1 MRSISPIIATIL
13 IIVITV
19 AIAGLTY
26 AFLSGLFSGL
36 TSSTSNQVSRQSQYI
51 SFSITN
57 SYCSNN
63 ILYISIYNNGNI
75 PIIINNNTVL
85 TINNGNN
92 NIVSINGNNII
103 CNNNNTI
110 LQGSTDTCYINN
122 SLCIYNP
129 SNNNNPQIT
138 LDYQGVGNNNNLGNG
153 YLVGYFTN
161 PLPII
166 IYNTQNISTPTPF
179 QQDIAICNGNPN
191 VGNNFA
197 YVDNVTLYNEIN
209 SNGSNIL
216 FYSNNGLL
224 YSWYEGQENISTAS
238 CDVWWAN
245 LPNGIPANNNI
256 TIYMEINN
264 NTNYYSQYYPYTGI
278 SAYWYC
284 YSEGYTNM
292 STCPNYGLY
301 DNGQYVFNFYDN
313 FAGTSLNVN
322 KWIDGNS
329 IPSGASGYIS
339 VDNGIT
345 LEYSGSTSGAGG
357 IWIYTKSTYTQSN
370 PFIWETLEN
379 MYGSNSSDIRLRQYI
394 RLSSANTSSDIADKE
409 AYSWL
414 HLAGGIDYG
423 YFSNSNYVNQ
433 APVNFQ
439 TSTTNLGF
447 ESFVVPAASS
457 LYDYTFID
465 EQILNS
471 SGFYWYQLSP
481 SGVVLNSNSYTGSN
495 NNTFVLLIQAS
506 QDPYTGTTQV
516 NIGWTLVRAYPPN
529 GVMPEIFIQ

>member
-63 ILYISIYNNGNI
+63 ILYIDIYNNGNV
-75 PIIINNNTVL
+75 PIVINNNTVL

-161 PLPII
+161 PLPIT

-179 QQDIAICNGNPN
+179 QQDIAICNSS
-191 VGNNFA
+191 FSYSTSFS
-197 YVDNVTLYNEIN
+197 YVDNITLYNEIN

-238 CDVWWAN
+238 CDVWWVN
-245 LPNGIPANNNI
+245 IPQGIPANSNI
-256 TIYMEINN
+256 TIYMGIGSTS
-264 NTNYYSQYYPYTGI
+264 TNYYQQDYPYVGASYNVLGTFQ
-278 SAYWYC
+278 
-284 YSEGYTNM
+284 
-292 STCPNYGLY
+292 Y
-301 DNGQYVFNFYDN
+301 DNIGDVMDPGLTYQIYYDN
-313 FAGTSLNVN
+313 NNWYAPPESEVYQAELYN
-322 KWIDGNS
+322 
-329 IPSGASGYIS
+329 GYS
-339 VDNGIT
+339 F
-345 LEYSGSTSGAGG
+345 SGSGQTWAS
-357 IWIYTKSTYTQSN
+357 STN
-370 PFIWETLEN
+370 PF
-379 MYGSNSSDIRLRQYI
+379 
-394 RLSSANTSSDIADKE
+394 
-409 AYSWL
+409 
-414 HLAGGIDYG
+414 
-423 YFSNSNYVNQ
+423 
-433 APVNFQ
+433 
-439 TSTTNLGF
+439 TTPN
-447 ESFVVPAASS
+447 
-457 LYDYTFID
+457 
-465 EQILNS
+465 
-471 SGFYWYQLSP
+471 
-481 SGVVLNSNSYTGSN
+481 
-495 NNTFVLLIQAS
+495 
-506 QDPYTGTTQV
+506 TGTTQNV
-516 NIGWTLVRAYPPN
+516 NGNNESYVINNLQDGYSGGSAFPNPPVSNGGNSYVIKEIGFVQVQQLTTFYVDIDDGGVLGINQSTCGITNWLCSPTGNNSANLINEWIGEGATIYSSPTVNSGDYAIEYDYFNGEGSAYWSLWSNNLVYYYSPALPPN
-529 GVMPEIFIQ
+529 GVMPSIYIS

>member
-63 ILYISIYNNGNI
+63 ILYIDIYNNGNV
-75 PIIINNNTVL
+75 PIVINNNTVL

-161 PLPII
+161 PLPIT

-179 QQDIAICNGNPN
+179 QQDIAICNGNPS

-197 YVDNVTLYNEIN
+197 YVDNPILYGGIN
-209 SNGSNIL
+209 SNGQNAYFTTTSGSSPNI
-216 FYSNNGLL
+216 
-224 YSWYEGQENISTAS
+224 YSWYEGQESISNVL
-238 CDVWWAN
+238 CDVWWVN
-245 LPNGIPANNNI
+245 LPNGIPANSNI
-256 TIYMEINN
+256 TIYMGIGSTS
-264 NTNYYSQYYPYTGI
+264 TNYYQQDYPYVGEAPQL
-278 SAYWYC
+278 S
-284 YSEGYTNM
+284 
-292 STCPNYGLY
+292 STYGEY
-301 DNGQYVFNFYDN
+301 DNGNDVFDLYFNGN
-313 FAGTSLNVN
+313 TPTSDFTLGP
-322 KWIDGNS
+322 GNS
-329 IPSGASGYIS
+329 LSSNVSILYNGENIS
-339 VDNGIT
+339 T
-345 LEYSGSTSGAGG
+345 LELVTQALDSAMTYYKGIPPGGYVAESFIETVNPPDNTMSWAG
-357 IWIYTKSTYTQSN
+357 
-370 PFIWETLEN
+370 LV
-379 MYGSNSSDIRLRQYI
+379 
-394 RLSSANTSSDIADKE
+394 NTSI
-409 AYSWL
+409 
-414 HLAGGIDYG
+414 
-423 YFSNSNYVNQ
+423 
-433 APVNFQ
+433 
-439 TSTTNLGF
+439 
-447 ESFVVPAASS
+447 ASS
-457 LYDYTFID
+457 LEYGMGVGTDADDAGPCSGPPNPGIIFWNGSGYMCGY
-465 EQILNS
+465 S
-471 SGFYWYQLSP
+471 SNVSIENGSYIAEFVYPGLSSSTVYGYLYNATNNQNIMSLSVNVNTLSGSSEFYFGLP
-481 SGVVLNSNSYTGSN
+481 TGD
-495 NNTFVLLIQAS
+495 LGA
-506 QDPYTGTTQV
+506 TGQTIYF
-516 NIGWTLVRAYPPN
+516 NYALVMAYPPN
-529 GVMPEIFIQ
+529 GVMPSISIS